1 MKTDY
6 DLQQA
11 AADKIQ
17 EAIDIYEVICLR
29 HNDCYTCPLNTR
41 PYGPVLPGD
50 GEDKCAYHT
59 LASLN
64 WGKAWKMCP
73 SCEHFHE
80 GSCLLEKKNDEVDL
94 EVACNEYDPK
104 TKVDERLAE

>member
-6 DLQQA
+6 DLQVEA
-11 AADKIQ
+11 ANKVQ

-29 HNDCYTCPLNTR
+29 HKDCSTCPLS
-41 PYGPVLPGD
+41 PEVEGPTLPGD

-64 WGKAWKMCP
+64 WGEAWKMCP
-73 SCEHFHE
+73 SCKQFHE
-80 GSCLLEKKNDEVDL
+80 GSCLLDKKEPPVDL

-104 TKVDERLAE
+104 TKVDERLSE